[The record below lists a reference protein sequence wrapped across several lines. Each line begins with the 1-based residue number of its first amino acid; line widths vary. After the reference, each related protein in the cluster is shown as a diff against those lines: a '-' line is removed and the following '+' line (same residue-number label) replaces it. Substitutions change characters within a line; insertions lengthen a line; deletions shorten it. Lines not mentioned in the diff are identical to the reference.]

1 MMRLFAVGAVTALLA
16 AAQLAL
22 PGTARADAKNRTAV
36 ALDSQ
41 TFVTVKDDVEWEYVH
56 LYRVEGGKLVLID
69 SVAVRQDNQVD
80 RMIEF
85 RRMSIDQKGD

>member
-1 MMRLFAVGAVTALLA
+1 MKKLFAVGIAATLLA
-16 AAQLAL
+16 AAQLAV
-22 PGTARADAKNRTAV
+22 PGAARADAKNRMAV
-36 ALDSQ
+36 ALDSH
-41 TFVTVKDDVEWEYVH
+41 TFVTVKDDAEWEYVH

-85 RRMSIDQKGD
+85 RRMAIDQKGD